1 MAIETVAEYG
11 EPDRELTDQV
21 PRAREPVQADAVL
34 RTRATATILG
44 LLDER
49 PAAIQEIREMLRIR
63 VYLKELTRRGD
74 AAARVAADAELRE
87 SALAIKLDPAGHR
100 VLGFGLGAVAV
111 VALMILDAVP
121 LNWAAQAFDLDP
133 GGTWLVTL
141 LLVAASVGAM
151 LGFEFTRG
159 NPRRRGALTAAV
171 TTGYLALLGLRTE
184 FLTTVAG
191 DSLLIAFLQSA
202 LLTAISAGLVWCGSA
217 ILGRTRSL
225 GHSRARAAGTAGGT
239 GGRRG
244 QGGAVPGRREARA
257 PRRQSPPHA
266 LPLGAQFGGSGRR
279 GPRRMGGRARPG
291 HPSPLPGSVTA
302 CATAVTGRSLLI
314 EDREGGSPRP
324 R

>member
-11 EPDRELTDQV
+11 EPDRELTDPV

-133 GGTWLVTL
+133 AGTWLVTL

-151 LGFEFTRG
+151 LGLEFTRG

-225 GHSRARAAGTAGGT
+225 GHSRARARA
-239 GGRRG
+239 RR
-244 QGGAVPGRREARA
+244 AARAADEARA
-257 PRRQSPPHA
+257 
-266 LPLGAQFGGSGRR
+266 AQFQAAERLARHAGSLHHMLYPWALSSAAPDGV
-279 GPRRMGGRARPG
+279 GHAEWVAALDRAIRVLFP
-291 HPSPLPGSVTA
+291 VA
-302 CATAVTGRSLLI
+302 
-314 EDREGGSPRP
+314 
-324 R
+324 

>member
-1 MAIETVAEYG
+1 MAIETIAEYG
-11 EPDRELTDQV
+11 EPDRELTDPV
-21 PRAREPVQADAVL
+21 PRAREPVPTDAVL

-111 VALMILDAVP
+111 VALMVLDAVP

-133 GGTWLVTL
+133 AGTWLVTL

-217 ILGRTRSL
+217 ILGRTRSP
-225 GHSRARAAGTAGGT
+225 GHSRARAGARRAARAAG
-239 GGRRG
+239 
-244 QGGAVPGRREARA
+244 EARA
-257 PRRQSPPHA
+257 
-266 LPLGAQFGGSGRR
+266 AQFQAAERLARHAGSLHHMLYPWALSSAVPDGV
-279 GPRRMGGRARPG
+279 GHAEWVAALDRAIRVLFP
-291 HPSPLPGSVTA
+291 VA
-302 CATAVTGRSLLI
+302 
-314 EDREGGSPRP
+314 
-324 R
+324 